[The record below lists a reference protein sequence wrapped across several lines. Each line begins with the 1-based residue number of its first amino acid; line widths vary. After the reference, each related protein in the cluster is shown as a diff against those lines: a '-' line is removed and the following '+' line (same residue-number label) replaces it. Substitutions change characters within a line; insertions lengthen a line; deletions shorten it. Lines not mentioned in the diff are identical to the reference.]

1 MGRRKAPY
9 FFGRPSDPRWLAVT
23 TMSDGMRC
31 RKRVGSAATG
41 LVLLILSGCISRQL
55 PDVEVRVSTAA
66 QLAAG
71 AGLAPF
77 ATGAAPLPLHGFA
90 RLGCSGKALHVYIEG
105 DGLAW
110 LSITMPS
117 PDPTPVNPVALQLA
131 TRDAGCNVLY
141 LGRPGQYAGGTVA
154 SRYWLDARFAPEVVD
169 AYVAAVHRVAAAQG
183 AELLRLT
190 GYSGGGAMAALV
202 AARLH
207 GEGLPVELVTVAGNL
222 DTEAWTRRRR
232 LSPLKGS
239 LNPATM
245 APALAAVPQVHL
257 VGHDDSQVPAWVLEA
272 YLARLPSRDCVRV
285 FEVAAGH
292 AGPWLE
298 AWNAAL
304 AQPPACSPSRHSLR

>member
-1 MGRRKAPY
+1 MTVAP
-9 FFGRPSDPRWLAVT
+9 
-23 TMSDGMRC
+23 MSDGMSY
-31 RKRVGSAATG
+31 RKREWSAAAWLML
-41 LVLLILSGCISRQL
+41 LVLAGCSSRQF
-55 PDVEVRVSTAA
+55 PEVAVRTSAAA

-90 RLGCSGKALHVYIEG
+90 RLGCSGESLHVYIEG

-110 LSITMPS
+110 LSITSPS

-131 TRDAGCNVLY
+131 AGDAGCNVLY

-154 SRYWLDARFAPEVVD
+154 SRYWLDERFAPEVVD
-169 AYVAAVHRVAAAQG
+169 AYMAAVQRVAAAQG
-183 AELLRLT
+183 ARLMRLT
-190 GYSGGGAMAALV
+190 GYSGGGAIAALV
-202 AARLH
+202 AARLQ

-239 LNPATM
+239 LNPATL
-245 APALAAVPQVHL
+245 ARELAAVPQIHL
-257 VGHDDSQVPAWVLEA
+257 VGHDDSQVPGWVLES
-272 YLARLPSRDCVRV
+272 YLARLPAQDCVRV
-285 FEVAAGH
+285 VEVAAGH

-298 AWNAAL
+298 AWQAAL
-304 AQPPACSPSRHSLR
+304 MRPPACSPSRQSLR